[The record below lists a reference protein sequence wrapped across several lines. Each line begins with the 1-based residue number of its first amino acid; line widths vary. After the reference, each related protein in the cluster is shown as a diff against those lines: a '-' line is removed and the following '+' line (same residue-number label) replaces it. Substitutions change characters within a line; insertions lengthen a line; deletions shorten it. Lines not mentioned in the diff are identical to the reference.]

1 MTKQKNATDLTR
13 RERQVMDIVYARGR
27 VSVADVQAD
36 LADNPTYSATRM
48 LMQRLHKRGLITF
61 DMDGARYIYSATTP
75 RTSAVEAAWS
85 RLVKTFFDGSNAA
98 ALSTLLGASSDE
110 LSDAQLAELE
120 DLVARAKARKK
131 Q

>member
-1 MTKQKNATDLTR
+1 MTNQKNATDLTR

-75 RTSAVEAAWS
+75 RTSAGEAAWS